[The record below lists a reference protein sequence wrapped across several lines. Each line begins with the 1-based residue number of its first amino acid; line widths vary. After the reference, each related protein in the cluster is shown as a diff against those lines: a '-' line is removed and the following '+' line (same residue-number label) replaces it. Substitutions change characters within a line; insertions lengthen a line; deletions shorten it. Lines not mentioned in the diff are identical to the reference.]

1 MLKAIVL
8 IFGFVVTSSAQ
19 TISPLAR
26 WLDKAQQG
34 NADAQFWLGASYE
47 SGRGVNRDLSEATKW
62 LRKSAK
68 QGNPDAQNLLGHMYE
83 NGECVPL
90 DYVKA
95 AEWYRAACEHRPDL
109 GGPGQGCNNL
119 GLLYLHGNGVRRD
132 RIEAY
137 KYFEIAGAE
146 RNVEIAKRKMTAPE
160 AAEAQRRTKKWIE
173 SHPDQ

>member
-8 IFGFVVTSSAQ
+8 IFGFVVTSCAQ

-26 WLDKAQQG
+26 WLHKAQQG
-34 NADAQFWLGASYE
+34 NADAQFWLAASYE

-83 NGECVPL
+83 NGEGVPL

-109 GGPGQGCNNL
+109 GGAGQGCNNL
-119 GLLYLHGNGVRRD
+119 GLLYLDGNGVRRD
-132 RIEAY
+132 MIEAY

-160 AAEAQRRTKKWIE
+160 AAEAQRRTKEWIE

>member
-1 MLKAIVL
+1 
-8 IFGFVVTSSAQ
+8 
-19 TISPLAR
+19 
-26 WLDKAQQG
+26 
-34 NADAQFWLGASYE
+34 
-47 SGRGVNRDLSEATKW
+47 
-62 LRKSAK
+62 
-68 QGNPDAQNLLGHMYE
+68 MYE
-83 NGECVPL
+83 NGEGVPL

-109 GGPGQGCNNL
+109 GGAGQGCNNL

-132 RIEAY
+132 MSEAY

-160 AAEAQRRTKKWIE
+160 AAEAQRRTKEWIE